1 MRSLH
6 LARPRAIMMVG
17 VPGSG
22 KSFFASQFSQTFST
36 PFIDSETITAITND
50 RAISGRII
58 ALLLTEICKTNQT
71 FILEGNSETKVLRAE
86 FAEFAK
92 KHGYDPLFVWVQ
104 ADPSISRQR
113 SAKKGR
119 NQESYESTMQRFEA
133 PTESERALVVSG
145 RHTYATQL
153 RMVLN
158 HIGNDNRPPVVHER
172 QPSPVVPVRKRIQ

>member
-36 PFIDSETITAITND
+36 PFIDSETISTITGD
-50 RAISGRII
+50 RATSGRII
-58 ALLLTEICKTNQT
+58 ALLLTEICKTGQS
-71 FILEGNSETKVLRAE
+71 FILEGTSETKTLRAE

-92 KHGYDPLFVWVQ
+92 KHGYEPLFIWVQ

-119 NQESYESTMQRFEA
+119 GQESYEAILHRFE
-133 PTESERALVVSG
+133 PPIESEKALVISG
-145 RHTYATQL
+145 RHTYATQV

-158 HIGNDNRPPVVHER
+158 HIGNENRPPVNHER
-172 QPSPVVPVRKRIQ
+172 QPSPVVPVRKRI

>member
-36 PFIDSETITAITND
+36 PFIDSEMINAITGD
-50 RAISGRII
+50 RAASSRII
-58 ALLLTEICKTNQT
+58 ALLLTEVCKTKQT

-104 ADPSISRQR
+104 ADPIISRQR

-119 NQESYESTMQRFEA
+119 SKESYESTLQRFEA
-133 PTESERALVVSG
+133 PTDAERALVVSG

-158 HIGNDNRPPVVHER
+158 HIGNDNRPSAAVER
-172 QPSPVVPVRKRIQ
+172 QPSPVVPIRKRV

>member
-1 MRSLH
+1 
-6 LARPRAIMMVG
+6 MMVG

-36 PFIDSETITAITND
+36 PYIDTETIIATTGD
-50 RAISGRII
+50 RTISARVI
-58 ALLLTEICKTNQT
+58 ALLLTEICKTKQT
-71 FILEGNSETKVLRAE
+71 FVLEGSSETKILRTE

-92 KHGYDPLFVWVQ
+92 KHGYEPLFVWVQ
-104 ADPSISRQR
+104 ADPAISRQR

-119 NQESYESTMQRFEA
+119 SQESYETALGRFEA
-133 PTESERALVVSG
+133 PTESEKALVVSG

-158 HIGNDNRPPVVHER
+158 HIGNQNRPQVNPER
-172 QPSPVVPVRKRIQ
+172 LPSPIVPVRKRP